1 MTYTAGEL
9 AKKLGVSARTVRFYD
24 EKNLLSPQDYSEA
37 GYRLYDDESAE
48 RLQKI
53 LMLRFMDFSIE
64 QIAEIMQEEHFDV
77 KESLK
82 EQERLLLAKKEHIEQ
97 VLAAVQKTKAI
108 LSDCQTE
115 KNMPKNRKETGQ
127 EQTDSD
133 TDQPQDKPQHD
144 FWENMRHIVEIAKK
158 REYVTKQYENDRNL
172 SSRISLHDYSTS
184 PVGFYPWM
192 FEKLSLAPKM
202 KVMDIGCGN
211 AAFWRSTAALL
222 PEGLELHL
230 VDYSSGMLAAT
241 ENNMREIQERFPE
254 KHLRYTLDKRDATD
268 FSYPVSGFDR
278 IMANHLLFHLS
289 ADARCALYQKINALL
304 NDNGW
309 FSCSLIG
316 RTHLHELHALLRK
329 YYPEIKIPSDS
340 FDILLENAA
349 QELSDYFHVLSAE
362 EQKNDLLVPDAEA
375 VFDYVASYSAE
386 AKKIIQK
393 DKSQFLNR
401 VRAEMNA
408 DGLYYIHKSTGVL
421 LCGKK

>member
-64 QIAEIMQEEHFDV
+64 QIAEIMQEDHFDV

-97 VLAAVQKTKAI
+97 ILAAVQKTKAA
-108 LSDCQTE
+108 LSCCQNRNSTLENANNTE
-115 KNMPKNRKETGQ
+115 HNNTNTQ
-127 EQTDSD
+127 QN
-133 TDQPQDKPQHD
+133 D

-172 SSRISLHDYSTS
+172 NSRISIHDYSTS
-184 PVGFYPWM
+184 QQGFYPWM
-192 FEKLSLAPKM
+192 FEKLSLAPNM
-202 KVMDIGCGN
+202 KVLDIGCGN
-211 AAFWRSTAALL
+211 AAFWRSIAHLL
-222 PEGLELHL
+222 PDGLDLHL

-241 ENNMREIQERFPE
+241 EKNMQEIQQRFPE
-254 KHLRYTLDKRDATD
+254 KHLRYTLDKRDAAD
-268 FSYPVSGFDR
+268 FSYPVFGFDR
-278 IMANHLLFHLS
+278 IMANHLLFHIS
-289 ADARCALYQKINALL
+289 HDARHSLYPKISALL
-304 NDNGW
+304 KEQGL

-316 RTHLHELHALLRK
+316 KTHLHELHALLRR

-340 FDILLENAA
+340 FDILLENAT
-349 QELSDYFHVLSAE
+349 QELSGYFNVLTNE
-362 EQKNDLLVPDAEA
+362 EQENDLLVPDAEA

-393 DKSQFLNR
+393 DKNQFLNR
-401 VRAEMNA
+401 VRGEMNA
-408 DGLYYIHKSTGVL
+408 DGFYYIHKSTGVV
-421 LCGKK
+421 LCGKKGNLL

>member
-77 KESLK
+77 KESLD

-97 VLAAVQKTKAI
+97 ILAAVQKTKAI
-108 LSDCQTE
+108 LEQNRNE
-115 KNMPKNRKETGQ
+115 KELPETAKDAENVG
-127 EQTDSD
+127 TD
-133 TDQPQDKPQHD
+133 TARQD
-144 FWENMRHIVEIAKK
+144 FWENMRRIVEIAKK
-158 REYVTKQYENDRNL
+158 REYAAKQYENDHNL
-172 SSRISLHDYSTS
+172 RSRISIHDYSTS

-192 FEKLSLAPKM
+192 FEKIALAPNM
-202 KVMDIGCGN
+202 KVLDIGCGN
-211 AAFWRSTAALL
+211 GAFWRSTAALL
-222 PEGLELHL
+222 PEDLELHL
-230 VDYSSGMLAAT
+230 VDYSSGMLEAT
-241 ENNMREIQERFPE
+241 DKNMREIQERFPE
-254 KHLRYTLDKRDATD
+254 KRLRYTLDKRDAAD

-278 IMANHLLFHLS
+278 IMANHLLFHIGR
-289 ADARCALYQKINALL
+289 DARLSLYQKISALL
-304 NDNGW
+304 KENGR

-316 RTHLHELHALLRK
+316 RTHMHELHELVRK

-340 FDILLENAA
+340 FDIVMENAA
-349 QELSDYFHVLSAE
+349 QELSGYFTILTDE

-386 AKKIIQK
+386 AKKVIQR
-393 DKSQFLNR
+393 DKELFLSR
-401 VRAEMNA
+401 VRKGMNE
-408 DGLYYIHKSTGVL
+408 DGLYYIHKSTGMLV
-421 LCGKK
+421 CGK

>member
-24 EKNLLSPQDYSEA
+24 EKNLLSPQDYSGA
-37 GYRLYDDESAE
+37 GYRLYDDEGAE

-64 QIAEIMQEEHFDV
+64 QIAEIMQEDHFDV

-97 VLAAVQKTKAI
+97 ILAAVQKTKAI
-108 LSDCQTE
+108 LSSHEEKKSTPGNTEGTE
-115 KNMPKNRKETGQ
+115 KDS
-127 EQTDSD
+127 TD
-133 TDQPQDKPQHD
+133 TPQND

-172 SSRISLHDYSTS
+172 TSRISIHDYSTS

-192 FEKLSLAPKM
+192 FGKLSLAPNM
-202 KVMDIGCGN
+202 KILDIGCGN
-211 AAFWRSTAALL
+211 AAFWRSIAALL
-222 PEGLELHL
+222 PDGLNLHL
-230 VDYSSGMLAAT
+230 VDYSSGMLTAT
-241 ENNMREIQERFPE
+241 EKNMQEIQMRFPD
-254 KHLRYTLDKRDATD
+254 KHLHYTLDKRDATD

-278 IMANHLLFHLS
+278 IMANHLLFHIS
-289 ADARCALYQKINALL
+289 HDARHSLYQKISALL
-304 NDNGW
+304 KDQGL

-316 RTHLHELHALLRK
+316 RTHLHELHELLRK

-340 FDILLENAA
+340 FDILLENAT
-349 QELSDYFHVLSAE
+349 QELSGYFHVLTNE

-386 AKKIIQK
+386 ARKIIQK
-393 DKSQFLNR
+393 DKGQFLNR
-401 VRAEMNA
+401 VRGEMNA
-408 DGLYYIHKSTGVL
+408 DGLYYIHKSTGIVV
-421 LCGKK
+421 CGKK